1 MCYNLI
7 KIKKRSSEMWEE
19 MSYNKYGKTIN
30 RLEDEYEPEID
41 DENYVDNCHIINLLN
56 IKLELVED

>member
-1 MCYNLI
+1 
-7 KIKKRSSEMWEE
+7 MWEE

-41 DENYVDNCHIINLLN
+41 DENYVDDCHIINLLN
-56 IKLELVED
+56 IKLEQQEE